1 MRTAESR
8 LSYFIDW
15 NAAGEAGGVP
25 LSSCE
30 RLVGR
35 IRGRVKEQ
43 VIKLH
48 TGTFA
53 GIFIAAGFLALGGSP
68 SSVLAQDESGTGA
81 SAGAARIEVYREA
94 RSIFVRELPA
104 IFQAGRIEG
113 IPVSRS
119 AIDLLGS
126 EKGPAGFKRLEFRR
140 WLELHLAG
148 RFEQALETAVD
159 GQPLS
164 EIFGQ
169 NPGNLFGMSFSQ
181 RIFGRRIWFEFE
193 DGSRLPVI
201 IERGQFGG
209 DLKGNVQLVS
219 FEVRLQ
225 LTRIQVNDLWAIPES
240 SGHYYGFSYSRNLK
254 TLSAL
259 LDHALRHGVS
269 VRYGKDE
276 SEGCH
281 VRLDCPTAKTIAGQ
295 FCDVSAS
302 RDHLNDCASE
312 Q

>member
-1 MRTAESR
+1 MA
-8 LSYFIDW
+8 L
-15 NAAGEAGGVP
+15 
-25 LSSCE
+25 
-30 RLVGR
+30 
-35 IRGRVKEQ
+35 
-43 VIKLH
+43 
-48 TGTFA
+48 
-53 GIFIAAGFLALGGSP
+53 GFLVTGGNP
-68 SSVLAQDESGTGA
+68 SSVLAHDESGTGE
-81 SAGAARIEVYREA
+81 SAGAARIEIYREA

-104 IFQAGRIEG
+104 VFRAGRIEG
-113 IPVSRS
+113 MPVSRS

-126 EKGPAGFKRLEFRR
+126 ETGPAGFKQLEFRG
-140 WLELHLAG
+140 WLETHLAR
-148 RFEQALETAVD
+148 RFEQALETAAD

-169 NPGNLFGMSFSQ
+169 NPGNLFAMSFSP
-181 RIFGRRIWFEFE
+181 RIFGRRVWFEFE
-193 DGSRLPVI
+193 DGSRLPAI
-201 IERGQFGG
+201 IKRGQFGG

-225 LTRIQVNDLWAIPES
+225 LASSQVKDSWAIPES
-240 SGHYYGFSYSRNLK
+240 SGHYYGFSYSGNLK

-276 SEGCH
+276 PEGCK
-281 VRLDCPTAKTIAGQ
+281 VRLDCPTSKTIAGQ

-302 RDHLNDCASE
+302 RDHLNACIAE